1 MRSAG
6 SAATAGPSERARSAP
21 DQEFALT
28 QLRVLVNT
36 SYYWPEEAGSAPY
49 LTGLAEHLSAVGHD
63 VVVATGFAHYP
74 DWRSGARGK
83 LAATETHNGVRIVRR
98 WHYVPHTQSAAQRA
112 LYELSLVGFG
122 ATTLFRRWRPDVI
135 VGTCPSLAGGMLAA
149 AAARRYHA
157 PYGIVFQD
165 LMGRAAA
172 QSGVSG
178 GARVAELVK
187 RGELRV
193 ARGAKAVGIIAKTFR
208 SYLEDGGVSPEAIWH
223 LRNWTHRVEPAESRE
238 RTRERHGWGDDV
250 FVCLHGGN
258 MGQKQG
264 LDNLLETAA
273 LLNGNV
279 RIALVGDGNDRDRL
293 EQQARER
300 GLANVD
306 FIEMQGPGRWEAMLA
321 ASDLLIVNQ
330 RASLTDMS
338 LPSKLTS
345 YFPAGRPVVT
355 AASTESETAD
365 EMDAA
370 GAGIVVPPDD
380 PAAMRDAIYA
390 LKEDP
395 ARAGRCAESARA
407 YAESTLSSTAALR
420 EYDRFIGFLAGEAG

>member
-1 MRSAG
+1 MR
-6 SAATAGPSERARSAP
+6 R
-21 DQEFALT
+21 
-28 QLRVLVNT
+28 LRVLVST

-74 DWRSGARGK
+74 DWRSGAHGK
-83 LAATETHNGVRIVRR
+83 LRATETQNGVRIVRR
-98 WHYVPHTQSAAQRA
+98 WHYVPHSQSAAQRA
-112 LYELSLVGFG
+112 LYELSLLGFG
-122 ATTLFRRWRPDVI
+122 ATTLFRRWRPDVV

-149 AAARRYHA
+149 AAARRYRV

-165 LMGRAAA
+165 LMGRAAE

-178 GARVAELVK
+178 GARVAGFVK

-193 ARGAKAVGIIAKTFR
+193 ARRASAVGIIAETFR
-208 SYLEDGGVSPEAIWH
+208 DYLEDGGVQPEAIWR
-223 LRNWTHRVEPAESRE
+223 LRNWTHRVEPGETRE

-264 LDNLLETAA
+264 LDNLLDTAA
-273 LLNGNV
+273 LLNGGNV
-279 RIALVGDGNDRDRL
+279 RIALVGDGNDRARL
-293 EQQARER
+293 ELQARER
-300 GLANVD
+300 GLSNVD
-306 FIEMQGPGRWEAMLA
+306 FIGMQEPGRWEAMLA

-345 YFPAGRPVVT
+345 YFAAGRPVVT
-355 AASTESETAD
+355 AASKESETAD

-370 GAGIVVPPDD
+370 GAGVVVPPDD
-380 PAAMRDAIYA
+380 PAAMREAIYA

-395 ARAGRCAESARA
+395 ERAGRCAESAKA
-407 YAESTLSSTAALR
+407 YAESTLSSAAALA
-420 EYDRFIGFLAGEAG
+420 EYDRFIGFLAGEAA

>member
-1 MRSAG
+1 VR
-6 SAATAGPSERARSAP
+6 R
-21 DQEFALT
+21 
-28 QLRVLVNT
+28 LRVLVST

-49 LTGLAEHLSAVGHD
+49 LTGLAEHLAATGHE

-74 DWRSGARGK
+74 DWNSGAHGR
-83 LAATETHNGVRIVRR
+83 LAAQETENGVRIVRR

-112 LYELSLVGFG
+112 LYELSLLGFG
-122 ATTLFRRWRPDVI
+122 ATTLFRRWRPDVV

-149 AAARRYHA
+149 AAARRYRA

-165 LMGRAAA
+165 LMGRAAE

-178 GARVAELVK
+178 GARVAGFVK
-187 RGELRV
+187 SGELKV
-193 ARGAKAVGIIAKTFR
+193 ARGAKAVGIIAETFR
-208 SYLEDGGVSPEAIWH
+208 GYLQEGGVRPEAIWR
-223 LRNWTHRVEPAESRE
+223 LRNWTHRVEPEETRA
-238 RTRERHGWGDDV
+238 RTRERHGWPDDA

-264 LDNLLETAA
+264 LDNLLDTAA
-273 LLNGNV
+273 LLNGGNV
-279 RIALVGDGNDRDRL
+279 RIALVGDGNDRERL
-293 EQQARER
+293 ERSARER

-306 FIEMQGPGRWEAMLA
+306 FIGMQEPGQWEAMLA
-321 ASDLLIVNQ
+321 AADLLIVNQ

-345 YFPAGRPVVT
+345 YFAAGRPVVT

-380 PAAMRDAIYA
+380 PAAMREAIYA
-390 LKEDP
+390 LKQDP
-395 ARAGRCAESARA
+395 ERAGRCAENARA
-407 YAESTLSSTAALR
+407 YAESTLSSAAALA
-420 EYDRFIGFLAGEAG
+420 EYDRFIGFLAGDTA